1 MISHSVL
8 KLLNYTKFILHK
20 ISSAYAVR
28 CSGSSEYPVSLL
40 VSVLG
45 IPRHSISLAAYAFLS
60 ALAASDLEK
69 RAKALRKRTGI
80 N

>member
-28 CSGSSEYPVSLL
+28 CSVTKTPYMHTKTSNFIGDSS
-40 VSVLG
+40 
-45 IPRHSISLAAYAFLS
+45 
-60 ALAASDLEK
+60 
-69 RAKALRKRTGI
+69 LRYCSS
-80 N
+80 

>member
-28 CSGSSEYPVSLL
+28 CSYIFGSSEYIPSILSGGMSYPWGKYSL
-40 VSVLG
+40 V
-45 IPRHSISLAAYAFLS
+45 
-60 ALAASDLEK
+60 K
-69 RAKALRKRTGI
+69 
-80 N
+80 

>member
-28 CSGSSEYPVSLL
+28 CSYIFGSSEY
-40 VSVLG
+40 
-45 IPRHSISLAAYAFLS
+45 HMKYKYYALHFFK
-60 ALAASDLEK
+60 K
-69 RAKALRKRTGI
+69 RAYVAKLAKTI
-80 N
+80 YAIC